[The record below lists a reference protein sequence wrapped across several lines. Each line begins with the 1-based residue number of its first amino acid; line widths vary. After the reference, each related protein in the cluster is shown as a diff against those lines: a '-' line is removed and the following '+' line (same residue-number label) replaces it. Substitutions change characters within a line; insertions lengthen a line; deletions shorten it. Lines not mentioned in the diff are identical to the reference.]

1 MNRLDTIATH
11 QRKSRV
17 LDAAFVT
24 LLVIAGAVSIG
35 SVGTAA
41 HAANATNGTS
51 ISKLAHR

>member
-17 LDAAFVT
+17 LDAAFAT

-35 SVGTAA
+35 SVKAAA
-41 HAANATNGTS
+41 HAANTTQ
-51 ISKLAHR
+51 LAHR

>member
-1 MNRLDTIATH
+1 MNRLDTIANQ

-17 LDAAFVT
+17 LDAMFAT

-41 HAANATNGTS
+41 HAANTTR
-51 ISKLAHR
+51 LAHR